1 MAQVLELRAAVLRIL
16 AMNEPS
22 EKVTACLDLTA
33 AIELGHV
40 AVEASAKFSDI
51 GIGRPAK
58 PELINALN
66 VPKRKA
72 TTIQGRLGMIH
83 ALAHIEF
90 NAINLALDVIVRF
103 DDLPTEFYWDW
114 WQVAREEAYHFS
126 MLRTHLQRHGSDYG
140 DFAAHNGLWEMAE
153 RTRHKLTDRMAMV
166 PRTLEARGLDAC
178 PLMRDKLVQA
188 GDTEAA
194 AIIDIILHDEI
205 KHVALGNKW
214 FVYACERDNVN
225 PVLNYR
231 RLKQEHG
238 APNLRP
244 PFNIEARRAAG
255 FFEEELLELQ
265 QL

>member
-1 MAQVLELRAAVLRIL
+1 MTQVLELRQSALLIL
-16 AMNEPS
+16 AINSPI
-22 EKVTACLDLTA
+22 EKVTACQQLSQAIGAGLVRLDVQQVFEP
-33 AIELGHV
+33 IV
-40 AVEASAKFSDI
+40 V
-51 GIGRPAK
+51 GRPER
-58 PELINALN
+58 PELVNALE

-72 TTIQGRLGMIH
+72 HTLKGRLGMMH

-90 NAINLALDVIVRF
+90 NAINLALDVVVRF
-103 DDLPTEFYWDW
+103 NQLPESFYWEW
-114 WQVAREEAYHFS
+114 WQVASEEAYHFS
-126 MLRTHLQRHGSDYG
+126 MLRDYLIGHGADYG

-153 RTRHKLTDRMAMV
+153 RTQNRLTDRMAMV

-194 AIIDIILHDEI
+194 SMIDIILRDEI
-205 KHVALGNKW
+205 GHVALGNRW
-214 FVYACERDNVN
+214 FVYACERDNVE
-225 PVLNYR
+225 PVLHYR
-231 RLKQEHG
+231 RLRSQHG

-265 QL
+265 KL